1 MDYIAGFLFFIA
13 VLLAV
18 YFVGDTNS
26 VKSIRSKM
34 TKRDKILVYIT
45 VTIVL
50 SGEFLLVVLL
60 NIGVIIKSYA
70 IMIFCVYPLIV
81 IISSTLFYF
90 KFLKSKKK

>member
-1 MDYIAGFLFFIA
+1 MNYIAGFLFFIA
-13 VLLAV
+13 VLLTV
-18 YFVGDTNS
+18 YFVGNTNS
-26 VKSIRSKM
+26 AKSIRSKM

-60 NIGVIIKSYA
+60 KNEVIIKSYG

-81 IISSTLFYF
+81 IISSALFYF
-90 KFLKSKKK
+90 RVLTSKKK